1 MNRLDNERTYG
12 VEVEFIS
19 SEWGQRELA
28 EKINSRSSDM
38 PMPRLY
44 IASYSNN
51 DSSKWR
57 LKTDASV
64 SSRRGRGLE
73 LVSPILRGDNDML
86 ILKNFMTMLTEL
98 HCDVNRTCGLHVHV
112 GARDWGVKEFKNL
125 AKRYVKFETAID
137 SLMPKSRRL
146 SNNNYCR
153 SNASLRSSN
162 LKQVFEGINRCRTAQ
177 QVKNE
182 IQNGRYYKLNLE
194 SFWKHG
200 TVEFRHHSGT
210 ICPDKIQNWVMVCM
224 AMTKLADT
232 NRSVKIADTDTTDT
246 YKNKLS
252 SLMNGLAKTG
262 LVSSTT
268 RRFYTKRAR
277 SLCTS

>member
-1 MNRLDNERTYG
+1 MNGLNNERTYG

-19 SEWGQRELA
+19 TEWGQRELA
-28 EKINSRSSDM
+28 DKINSRSSDI

-44 IASYSNN
+44 IASYSDT

-57 LKTDASV
+57 LKTDSSV
-64 SSRRGRGLE
+64 SSRNGRGLE

-86 ILKNFMTMLTEL
+86 ILKNFMTMLNEL

-125 AKRYVKFETAID
+125 AKRYAKFESAID
-137 SLMPKSRRL
+137 TIMPRSRRL
-146 SNNNYCR
+146 SNNSYCR
-153 SNASLRSSN
+153 SNANYRDSN
-162 LKQVFEGINRCRTAQ
+162 LQVVFAEINRCRTARDVMNKVQ
-177 QVKNE
+177 G
-182 IQNGRYYKLNLE
+182 GRYYKLNLE

-210 ICPDKIQNWVMVCM
+210 ICPAKIENWVMVCM
-224 AMTKLADT
+224 GMTKLADT
-232 NRSVKIADTDTTDT
+232 NRSVKITEGDTTT
-246 YKNKLS
+246 SYRFKLS
-252 SLMNGLAKTG
+252 SLMNGLVKTG
-262 LVSSTT
+262 LVSSAT

-277 SLCTS
+277 ALCTS

>member
-1 MNRLDNERTYG
+1 MNGLNNERTYG

-19 SEWGQRELA
+19 NEWGQRELA
-28 EKINSRSSDM
+28 DKINSRSSDI

-44 IASYSNN
+44 IASYSDT

-57 LKTDASV
+57 LKTDSSV

-86 ILKNFMTMLTEL
+86 ILKNFMTMLNEL

-125 AKRYVKFETAID
+125 AKRYAKFESAID
-137 SLMPKSRRL
+137 TIMPNSRRL
-146 SNNNYCR
+146 SNNSYCR
-153 SNASLRSSN
+153 SNANYRDSN
-162 LKQVFEGINRCRTAQ
+162 LQVVFAGINKCKTARDVMNHVQ
-177 QVKNE
+177 G
-182 IQNGRYYKLNLE
+182 GRYYKLNLE

-210 ICPDKIQNWVMVCM
+210 ICPAKIENWVMVCM
-224 AMTKLADT
+224 GMTKLADT
-232 NRSVKIADTDTTDT
+232 NRSVKITEGDTTASYQD
-246 YKNKLS
+246 KLS
-252 SLMNGLAKTG
+252 SLMNGLVKTG
-262 LVSSTT
+262 LVSSAT

-277 SLCTS
+277 ALCTS

>member
-1 MNRLDNERTYG
+1 MNGLNNERTYG

-19 SEWGQRELA
+19 NEWGQRELA
-28 EKINSRSSDM
+28 DKINSRSSDI

-44 IASYSNN
+44 IASYSDT

-57 LKTDASV
+57 LKTDSSV
-64 SSRRGRGLE
+64 SSRNGRGLE

-86 ILKNFMTMLTEL
+86 ILKNFMTMLNEL

-125 AKRYVKFETAID
+125 AKRYAKFESAID
-137 SLMPKSRRL
+137 TIMPNSRRL
-146 SNNNYCR
+146 SNNSYCR
-153 SNASLRSSN
+153 SNANYRDSSLE
-162 LKQVFEGINRCRTAQ
+162 LVFAEINKCKTARDVLQ
-177 QVKNE
+177 KVQG
-182 IQNGRYYKLNLE
+182 GRYYKLNLE

-210 ICPDKIQNWVMVCM
+210 ICPAKIENWVMVCM
-224 AMTKLADT
+224 GMTKLADT
-232 NRSVKIADTDTTDT
+232 NRSVKITEGDTTST
-246 YKNKLS
+246 YKTKLS
-252 SLMNGLAKTG
+252 SLMNGLVKTG
-262 LVSSTT
+262 LVSSAT

-277 SLCTS
+277 ELCTS